1 MMQETF
7 HVFDQLGQACGA
19 RVIRGH
25 KQAINS
31 KWSRNTCLWRGAK
44 RSFYLGPEEPG
55 SIRGQAAS
63 SSKLRWTR
71 LAFRRLRQSRR
82 GSGNSSTARFLFE
95 LQHNIFE
102 LVFSQ
107 HCIQ

>member
-1 MMQETF
+1 MMQETV

-71 LAFRRLRQSRR
+71 LARLRQSRR
-82 GSGNSSTARFLFE
+82 GLGNSSAVRFLFE
-95 LQHNIFE
+95 LQHTIY
-102 LVFSQ
+102 LLAYS
-107 HCIQ
+107 